1 MRPTVLSRAKTWPN
15 RHLYPVRRWRA
26 SLWTVIRTVVFI
38 LVVSTSRPLISA
50 AAAANAATPPS
61 QSAETDASS
70 NQSTADD
77 QAPGAMDG
85 YAPRPAPAKPLNSP
99 SGYASRSGTYSAN
112 WMEGY
117 SATRRNPEKK
127 LTPTYT
133 RHVQASD
140 DLAMPKSEERAKA
153 KMKAQSLAATKLD
166 AQGIA
171 WTFLPSVRMW
181 KNAVTGQE
189 RFQVP

>member
-1 MRPTVLSRAKTWPN
+1 
-15 RHLYPVRRWRA
+15 
-26 SLWTVIRTVVFI
+26 
-38 LVVSTSRPLISA
+38 
-50 AAAANAATPPS
+50 
-61 QSAETDASS
+61 
-70 NQSTADD
+70 
-77 QAPGAMDG
+77 
-85 YAPRPAPAKPLNSP
+85 
-99 SGYASRSGTYSAN
+99 
-112 WMEGY
+112 MEGY

-133 RHVQASD
+133 RHVQASG

-153 KMKAQSLAATKLD
+153 KIKAQSLAATKLD
-166 AQGIA
+166 AKGIV